1 MTLYRSGK
9 RLKPLVSI
17 HHSPWVKNAKNTFFS
32 FKQNVEVGSIS
43 LATSQEMYCSSFMKS
58 VAS

>member
-1 MTLYRSGK
+1 MTLYRSVK

-17 HHSPWVKNAKNTFFS
+17 HPSPWVKNAKNTFSS

-43 LATSQEMYCSSFMKS
+43 LATSQEMYRSSFVKS
-58 VAS
+58 VAG